1 MAGPKTI
8 VFAQQKG
15 GTGKTISVCWM
26 AWLLSQQHRV
36 AVVDLDPQGAA
47 TALLSAQ
54 DTHVHGAYDFMV
66 AREVPKD
73 AVVRSKFSNCM
84 LVPATDA
91 LVMAEMDARVQSLNF
106 EDVRRRLT
114 KAFKSFDFI
123 LVDCSSG
130 VGILTSMAMTI
141 ADKIVMPVFQ
151 APLELR
157 GLNGTFAHI
166 SRMRRDASEVAVALP
181 VMTEPDELEGFDEGR
196 SAFSISSVAI
206 PYDAEALSL
215 ISTLS
220 SHSKVDT
227 SNPMVV
233 AYFAFIHEL
242 AGEEW
247 QEFTAPK
254 IESEIEHE
262 IEPALEDTPES
273 EPEPGPEPERPSV
286 APRPKASKPDPQA
299 ETMTDIFDALHEKRS
314 RDTEDAKAP
323 PPLPRANAEPD
334 REPAKV
340 SPPPPPPVSAAP
352 PTYQSLRD
360 IHNDTLEE
368 APKVQTWF
376 WLRLGLA
383 LIGIGVAIIGIFTDL
398 IGPVAM
404 WGAVIGVMIL
414 IVPDLIMK
422 FLLKDR

>member
-1 MAGPKTI
+1 MADPKTI

-36 AVVDLDPQGAA
+36 AVIDLDPQGAA
-47 TALLSAQ
+47 TALLSVK
-54 DTHVHGAYDFMV
+54 DTHVHGAYDFMIS
-66 AREVPKD
+66 REVPKD

-106 EDVRRRLT
+106 EDVKRRLAM
-114 KAFKSFDFI
+114 AFKSFDYI
-123 LVDCSSG
+123 LIDCSSG

-157 GLNGTFAHI
+157 GLSGTFAHL
-166 SRMRRDASEVAVALP
+166 SRMRRDAPDVAVALP
-181 VMTEPDELEGFDEGR
+181 VMTEQNELDGFEDGQ
-196 SAFSISSVAI
+196 SAVPISSVAI
-206 PYDAEALSL
+206 PYDAEAVSL
-215 ISTLS
+215 ISILS
-220 SHSKVDT
+220 SQSEVDT
-227 SNPMVV
+227 SNPLVG

-242 AGEEW
+242 EGEEW
-247 QEFTAPK
+247 QELSAP
-254 IESEIEHE
+254 E
-262 IEPALEDTPES
+262 IEPEMEDSPAQ
-273 EPEPGPEPERPSV
+273 EPEPEPEPEPERPSV
-286 APRPKASKPDPQA
+286 APRPKAPKPGPQA

-314 RDTEDAKAP
+314 LASDDAKAP
-323 PPLPRANAEPD
+323 PPLPRANASEK
-334 REPAKV
+334 EPAKV
-340 SPPPPPPVSAAP
+340 SSPPPPPTSAAP

-398 IGPVAM
+398 IGPLAM

-414 IVPDLIMK
+414 IVPDLIMR

>member
-8 VFAQQKG
+8 AFAQQKG

-47 TALLSAQ
+47 TALLSAEG
-54 DTHVHGAYDFMV
+54 THVHGAYDFMV

-73 AVVRSKFSNCM
+73 AVVRSKFQNCM
-84 LVPATDA
+84 LLPATDA
-91 LVMAEMDARVQSLNF
+91 LVMAEMDTRVQSLNF
-106 EDVRRRLT
+106 EDVQRRLV
-114 KAFKSFDFI
+114 KAFKSFDYI

-130 VGILTSMAMTI
+130 VGILTSMAITI

-157 GLNGTFAHI
+157 GLSGTFAHI
-166 SRMRRDASEVAVALP
+166 SRMRRDASDVAVALP
-181 VMTEPDELEGFDEGR
+181 VMTEPDEWGGLDDGV
-196 SAFSISSVAI
+196 SAVPVSSVAI
-206 PYDAEALSL
+206 PYDAEAVSL
-215 ISTLS
+215 ISALS
-220 SHSKVDT
+220 SHAEVDT
-227 SNPMVV
+227 SSPMVS

-242 AGEEW
+242 VGDQW
-247 QEFTAPK
+247 QELSASGIK
-254 IESEIEHE
+254 DESEDILV
-262 IEPALEDTPES
+262 PAP
-273 EPEPGPEPERPSV
+273 EPEPEPEPVPEAEKPSV
-286 APRPKASKPDPQA
+286 APRPKASKPGPQA

-314 RDTEDAKAP
+314 LGEEDAKAA
-323 PPLPRANAEPD
+323 PPLPRANATQD

-340 SPPPPPPVSAAP
+340 SPPPPPPASAAP

-398 IGPVAM
+398 IGPLAM

-414 IVPDLIMK
+414 VVPDLIMR
-422 FLLKDR
+422 FVLKDR

>member
-1 MAGPKTI
+1 MADPKTI

-47 TALLSAQ
+47 TVMLSGE
-54 DTHVHGAYDFMV
+54 DRHVHGAYDFLV

-73 AVVRSKFSNCM
+73 ALVRSKFSNCM

-106 EDVRRRLT
+106 EDVQKRLA
-114 KAFKSFDFI
+114 KAFKSFDYI
-123 LVDCSSG
+123 LIDTSSG
-130 VGILTSMAMTI
+130 LGILTSMAMSI

-166 SRMRRDASEVAVALP
+166 SRMRRDASDVAVALP
-181 VMTEPDELEGFDEGR
+181 VMTEPDELDGFDDAR
-196 SAFSISSVAI
+196 SSVPISSVAI
-206 PYDAEALSL
+206 PYDAEAVSL
-215 ISTLS
+215 ISTFS
-220 SHSKVDT
+220 SHSDVDT
-227 SNPMVV
+227 SNPMVA

-242 AGEEW
+242 DGEEW
-247 QEFTAPK
+247 QELSEP
-254 IESEIEHE
+254 EIEAE
-262 IEPALEDTPES
+262 MES
-273 EPEPGPEPERPSV
+273 EPEPEPELEPEPKPEPKQTSD
-286 APRPKASKPDPQA
+286 AQRPKASKPSPQA

-314 RDTEDAKAP
+314 LASDDAKAP
-323 PPLPRANAEPD
+323 PPLPRANASPEK
-334 REPAKV
+334 EPAKV
-340 SPPPPPPVSAAP
+340 SPPPPASAAP

-368 APKVQTWF
+368 APRVQTWF